1 MFPLILGFIFT
12 TVQHWVTTRGF
23 TGGVIIVF
31 MLLCLCGL
39 GLPLPEDIPLIIS
52 GAFLCTDTRTWIITG
67 IACWLGILCG
77 DTILYMMGRRYG
89 LEITRVPYIGKHVTR
104 ERIRYVESLF
114 EKYGVGVV
122 GIGRLFAG
130 IRGAVV
136 ICAGAIRF
144 NYVKFII
151 VDGLAAIVS
160 GGLFMLLGHWIG
172 EQLNDP
178 VAQHKIHEFKEV
190 FLAGGM
196 VVALGFVLFILWRRR
211 HRQAV
216 EGVEEK
222 LVTRVAAVEKK
233 VTDTLVHTAGR
244 IVRKAPAP
252 EQDTGAA
259 PAPAPAPARPR
270 PRGKLLVVLVLV
282 LVGAVV
288 AFVGFAKRT

>member
-1 MFPLILGFIFT
+1 
-12 TVQHWVTTRGF
+12 
-23 TGGVIIVF
+23 
-31 MLLCLCGL
+31 
-39 GLPLPEDIPLIIS
+39 
-52 GAFLCTDTRTWIITG
+52 
-67 IACWLGILCG
+67 
-77 DTILYMMGRRYG
+77 
-89 LEITRVPYIGKHVTR
+89 
-104 ERIRYVESLF
+104 
-114 EKYGVGVV
+114 
-122 GIGRLFAG
+122 
-130 IRGAVV
+130 
-136 ICAGAIRF
+136 
-144 NYVKFII
+144 
-151 VDGLAAIVS
+151 
-160 GGLFMLLGHWIG
+160 
-172 EQLNDP
+172 
-178 VAQHKIHEFKEV
+178 
-190 FLAGGM
+190 M

-252 EQDTGAA
+252 EQDSGAA